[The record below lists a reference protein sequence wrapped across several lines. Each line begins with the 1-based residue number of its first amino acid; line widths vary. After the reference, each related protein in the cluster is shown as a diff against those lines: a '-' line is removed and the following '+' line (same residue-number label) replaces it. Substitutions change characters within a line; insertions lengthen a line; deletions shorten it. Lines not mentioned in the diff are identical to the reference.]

1 MEPIINPWLFYFMSV
16 VDGFC
21 ICVCIFAVT
30 ILVYL
35 AATGITATID
45 EDLRRYFTKYLK
57 PSLIALAV
65 STLILIFV
73 PSKQTM
79 IEMII
84 ASHATPDNI
93 NMVIETIIENAARVA
108 EVF

>member
-16 VDGFC
+16 VDKFRLAAA
-21 ICVCIFAVT
+21 CVCCLGGCFAIASAIVHFVDDDISMIKT
-30 ILVYL
+30 IKIVSV
-35 AATGITATID
+35 ISTIC
-45 EDLRRYFTKYLK
+45 LLI
-57 PSLIALAV
+57 SL
-65 STLILIFV
+65 FV

-84 ASHATPDNI
+84 ASYATPDNI
-93 NMVIETIIENAARVA
+93 NMVIETIIENAAKIA

>member
-1 MEPIINPWLFYFMSV
+1 MEPIINPWIFYFMSV
-16 VDGFC
+16 VDTFRLAAV
-21 ICVCIFAVT
+21 CVCCLGGCFIIASAMLHFIDDDISMIKAIKIVSVIST
-30 ILVYL
+30 ICLL
-35 AATGITATID
+35 I
-45 EDLRRYFTKYLK
+45 
-57 PSLIALAV
+57 SL
-65 STLILIFV
+65 FV

-84 ASHATPDNI
+84 ASNATPDNI